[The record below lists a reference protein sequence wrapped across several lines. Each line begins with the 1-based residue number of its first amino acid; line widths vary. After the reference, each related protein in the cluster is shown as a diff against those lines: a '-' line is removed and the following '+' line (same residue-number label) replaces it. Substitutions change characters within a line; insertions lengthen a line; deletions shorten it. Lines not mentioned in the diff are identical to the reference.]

1 MDVKALQWELA
12 AFVAERG
19 LESRH
24 SPKSLAMA
32 LASEGGTL
40 LDLFK
45 WVSDDESRQVGRQ
58 DREAAAE
65 AIAEIFLHALR
76 LADELGIDVEEA
88 VAKKSAKLGGKAPTA
103 ERRVEAPP
111 PPPPPSSPPPAPSA
125 ERQLKS
131 ATRPV
136 PLNGP
141 PSVRSSRQASHV
153 PDFPRVRQAA
163 PPPPQRT
170 FTSPPPRVAAP
181 PSPPPRTA
189 APPPPRA
196 AAPPPPP
203 RPAPRPAAPPPPP
216 PPPPPEVEPYADLD
230 LDAVSEFVKLLT
242 KRIDDAQSDDP
253 LARELH
259 DELVTLKRTLYGKT
273 FKRSWVGAT
282 LENIRTKLTEATRER
297 VGEALKARDHLQQI
311 DEILGHD

>member
-24 SPKSLAMA
+24 TPKSLAMA
-32 LASEGGTL
+32 LAGEGGTL

-45 WVSDDESRQVGRQ
+45 WLSDDESRQIGRQ
-58 DREAAAE
+58 ERDAVAE
-65 AIAEIFLHALR
+65 AIAEVFLHALR

-88 VAKKSAKLGGKAPTA
+88 VAKKRAKLGGKAPTA
-103 ERRVEAPP
+103 ERRVEPPP
-111 PPPPPSSPPPAPSA
+111 PPPPPSSPPPAASA
-125 ERQLKS
+125 ERQLRS

-136 PLNGP
+136 PLSGP
-141 PSVRSSRQASHV
+141 PSVRPPRQAAHV
-153 PDFPRVRQAA
+153 PDFPRVRQPA
-163 PPPPQRT
+163 PPPAQRT
-170 FTSPPPRVAAP
+170 FTSPPPRAATP
-181 PSPPPRTA
+181 PS
-189 APPPPRA
+189 PPPRA

-230 LDAVSEFVKLLT
+230 IDAVSEFVKLLT

-259 DELVTLKRTLYGKT
+259 DELGTLKRTLYGKT
-273 FKRSWVGAT
+273 FKRSWIGAT
-282 LENIRTKLTEATRER
+282 LENIRAKLKEATRER
-297 VGEALKARDHLQQI
+297 VGDALKARDHLQQI
-311 DEILGHD
+311 DEILGRN